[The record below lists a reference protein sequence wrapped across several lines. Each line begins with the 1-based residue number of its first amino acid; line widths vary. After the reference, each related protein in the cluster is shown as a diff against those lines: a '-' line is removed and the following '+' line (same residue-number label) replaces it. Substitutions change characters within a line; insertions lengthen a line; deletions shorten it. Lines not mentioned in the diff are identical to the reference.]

1 VTTFYLT
8 YLRRELSHRRRQA
21 LLMAAGLA
29 VGAGLVVTVTA
40 ASAGVGD
47 AETAVLHSLY
57 GVGTDVSVTKPAP
70 DSSPDLHHLSTS
82 GSSSVAAFSPGKK
95 PLPVDRLTAAPGL
108 DWLDAASVAR
118 AARLPGVAAAAGG
131 LTLTD
136 SQFVVPSLAQVAHG
150 QQPPANALPSPF
162 TVDGVDLTHPGLGP
176 YADVTLVAG
185 HGFSPA
191 QEEADVAVVDAG
203 YARTHRLRVGST
215 VTIGFHQ
222 FAVIGLVSQPPAST
236 ADVFIP
242 LARAQAL
249 AAPTPTH
256 PRADMVTNVY
266 IAAASAAGIPAV
278 RAELARLLPSATV
291 SSSAGL
297 ASQVSGSLSGAAT
310 LTADLG
316 RWLTGGALVAA
327 FAVACLLALAAIS
340 RRYTEIGTL
349 KALGW
354 PGRRIIGQIMGESL
368 VIGVVGAVA
377 GVIAGIGGAAI
388 VRAVAPKLSAIVAQ
402 SPGSQPPQ
410 DVTLNSTGMH
420 TGYPSDSFH
429 TITVHMGAPVSLTAV
444 ALAIGLAVAGALLA
458 GALGSWRASRLEPA
472 AALASPG

>member
-1 VTTFYLT
+1 MFYLT

-21 LLMAAGLA
+21 LLTAAGLA

-57 GVGTDVSVTKPAP
+57 GVGTDISVTKPAP

-82 GSSSVAAFSPGKK
+82 GNSSAGMFSPGKK

-118 AARLPGVAAAAGG
+118 AARLHGVAAAAGE

-136 SQFVVPSLAQVAHG
+136 SQFVVPSLAQVKPG
-150 QQPPANALPSPF
+150 QQLPANALPSPF

-185 HGFSPA
+185 HGFSPG
-191 QEEADVAVVDAG
+191 QEEPDAAVVDAG

-215 VTIGFHQ
+215 VTLAFRR
-222 FAVIGLVSQPPAST
+222 FTVVGLVSQPAAST

-242 LARAQAL
+242 LARAEAL

-256 PRADMVTNVY
+256 PRAGMVTNIYV
-266 IAAASAAGIPAV
+266 AAASAADIPAV
-278 RAELARLLPSATV
+278 RAELARLLPSAAV

-297 ASQVSGSLSGAAT
+297 ASQVSGSLHGAAT

-327 FAVACLLALAAIS
+327 FAAACLLALAAIS

-354 PGRRIIGQIMGESL
+354 PGRRIVGQIMGESL
-368 VIGVVGAVA
+368 VIGIAGAAA
-377 GVIAGIGGAAI
+377 GVVAGIGGAAI

-420 TGYPSDSFH
+420 TGYASDSFH
-429 TITVHMGAPVSLTAV
+429 TVAVQMGAPISLTAV
-444 ALAIGLAVAGALLA
+444 ALAIGLALAGALLA
-458 GALGSWRASRLEPA
+458 GAFGSWRASRLEPA
-472 AALASPG
+472 AALASID

>member
-1 VTTFYLT
+1 MFYLT

-21 LLMAAGLA
+21 LLTAAGLA

-57 GVGTDVSVTKPAP
+57 GVGTDISVTKPAP

-82 GSSSVAAFSPGKK
+82 GNSSVGMFSPGKK

-118 AARLPGVAAAAGG
+118 AARLHGVATAAGG

-136 SQFVVPSLAQVAHG
+136 SQFVVPSLAQVKPG
-150 QQPPANALPSPF
+150 QQLPANALPSPF

-185 HGFSPA
+185 RGFSPG
-191 QEEADVAVVDAG
+191 QEEPDAAVVDAG

-215 VTIGFHQ
+215 VTLAFRH
-222 FAVIGLVSQPPAST
+222 FTVVGLVSQPAAST

-242 LARAQAL
+242 LARAEAL

-256 PRADMVTNVY
+256 PRAAMVTNIYV
-266 IAAASAAGIPAV
+266 AAVSAADIPAV
-278 RAELARLLPSATV
+278 RAELAGLLPSAAV

-297 ASQVSGSLSGAAT
+297 ASQVSGSLHGAAT

-316 RWLTGGALVAA
+316 RWLTGGALLAA
-327 FAVACLLALAAIS
+327 FAAACLLALAAIS

-354 PGRRIIGQIMGESL
+354 PGRRIVGQIMGESL
-368 VIGVVGAVA
+368 IIGIAGAAAGVV
-377 GVIAGIGGAAI
+377 AGIGGAAI

-420 TGYPSDSFH
+420 TGYASDSFH
-429 TITVHMGAPVSLTAV
+429 TVAVQMGAPISLTAA
-444 ALAIGLAVAGALLA
+444 ALAIGLALAGALLA

-472 AALASPG
+472 AALASID